1 LQAEK
6 TVKDVKLEELFPW
19 RGPKTPNLDGFF
31 AHATRTVEEILAL
44 LNQVLIEKFLSP
56 HASVIASN

>member
-1 LQAEK
+1 M
-6 TVKDVKLEELFPW
+6 KDVKLEELFPW

-44 LNQVLIEKFLSP
+44 PNQVLIEKFLSP

>member
-1 LQAEK
+1 MARPQDSKSERL
-6 TVKDVKLEELFPW
+6 
-19 RGPKTPNLDGFF
+19 F